1 MSLDTRDHILYIKED
16 TGRFKT
22 FLSTHFIGAA
32 LMAPET
38 HACGPRPVMACGH
51 DLCDD
56 CFGRVVATTG
66 KASALE
72 GTVQKLVITTA
83 HAMARFRTA
92 SDMASCVRGHVSRTV
107 TLVVS
112 RLSCPG
118 LKPFCFFLSF
128 FCYWF
133 VVSF

>member
-1 MSLDTRDHILYIKED
+1 MDACVASCTPEWAHERMDVCMCLCMCAPGDRVCLYLYVAPTRTLDAIVCDCLHANLSARVSLDTRDHILYIKED

-38 HACGPRPVMACGH
+38 HACGPRPVMACGR
-51 DLCDD
+51 DMSDD

-72 GTVQKLVITTA
+72 GTV
-83 HAMARFRTA
+83 
-92 SDMASCVRGHVSRTV
+92 
-107 TLVVS
+107 
-112 RLSCPG
+112 
-118 LKPFCFFLSF
+118 
-128 FCYWF
+128 
-133 VVSF
+133 